1 MASSARSQPVALTIA
16 GFDPSGGAGVIADV
30 RTFAAFGCFP
40 TAAITSL
47 TFQNTVGVFGAVHQ
61 SAEAV
66 RSQVLPLVEDFNIAC
81 LKTGMLPTLEVI
93 EEVARLSAGGQVP
106 APIVDPVVCS
116 TSGYALIDEKAL
128 AGLIATL
135 LPVSRLLTPNIL
147 EAELMTGIP
156 IRDEEDMEQA
166 ARRLA
171 AMGARAVLLKG
182 GHMGERPERGKGGN
196 GETGRGEGKEGK
208 WGRGET
214 GKEDSEGESA
224 ELTVSDLLLENGE
237 ARWFRG
243 PRVQSTSTHGTGC
256 SLSAGIAAGLAMGLD
271 LTAAIEAARR
281 FVANAIRTAPGIGHG
296 HGPMNFNT
304 PVEF

>member
-1 MASSARSQPVALTIA
+1 MTSSKPSQPVALTIA

-40 TAAITSL
+40 TAAITSV

-93 EEVARLSAGGQVP
+93 EEVARLSASGKVP
-106 APIVDPVVCS
+106 PPIVDPVVCS
-116 TSGYALIDEKAL
+116 TSGYALVDEKAL
-128 AGLIATL
+128 ASLIATL

-156 IRDEEDMEQA
+156 IRDEEDMEEA
-166 ARRLA
+166 AQKLA
-171 AMGARAVLLKG
+171 GMGARAVLLKG
-182 GHMGERPERGKGGN
+182 GHLGERA
-196 GETGRGEGKEGK
+196 
-208 WGRGET
+208 ET
-214 GKEDSEGESA
+214 GKRGHGERGEEDSEGERA
-224 ELTVSDLLLENGE
+224 EPTVSDLFFENGE

-271 LTAAIEAARR
+271 LTTAIEAARG
-281 FVANAIRTAPGIGHG
+281 FVVNAIRTAPGIGHG
-296 HGPMNFNT
+296 HGPMNFNV
-304 PVEF
+304 PVEI

>member
-1 MASSARSQPVALTIA
+1 MTTSTPSQPVALTIA

-40 TAAITSL
+40 AAAITSL

-116 TSGYALIDEKAL
+116 TSGYVLIDEKAL
-128 AGLIATL
+128 ASLIATL

-147 EAELMTGIP
+147 EAELMTGIH

-166 ARRLA
+166 ARKMA

-182 GHMGERPERGKGGN
+182 GHLGEKTETGKRGK
-196 GETGRGEGKEGK
+196 
-208 WGRGET
+208 GET
-214 GKEDSEGESA
+214 GKSGREDFKRDGALGSKEGADLDSESSES
-224 ELTVSDLLLENGE
+224 TVSDLLLENGE

-271 LTAAIEAARR
+271 LTAAIEA
-281 FVANAIRTAPGIGHG
+281 
-296 HGPMNFNT
+296 
-304 PVEF
+304 

>member
-1 MASSARSQPVALTIA
+1 
-16 GFDPSGGAGVIADV
+16 
-30 RTFAAFGCFP
+30 
-40 TAAITSL
+40 
-47 TFQNTVGVFGAVHQ
+47 
-61 SAEAV
+61 
-66 RSQVLPLVEDFNIAC
+66 
-81 LKTGMLPTLEVI
+81 MLPTLEVI

-128 AGLIATL
+128 ASLIATL

-147 EAELMTGIP
+147 EAELMTGIT
-156 IRDEEDMEQA
+156 IHDEKDMEHA
-166 ARRLA
+166 ARKLA
-171 AMGARAVLLKG
+171 AMGARAVLVKG
-182 GHMGERPERGKGGN
+182 GHLRAESGKRGKG
-196 GETGRGEGKEGK
+196 ERGRGEGEEGK
-208 WGRGET
+208 WGSGET
-214 GKEDSEGESA
+214 GKEDSEGEST

-281 FVANAIRTAPGIGHG
+281 FVANAIRTAPEIGHG

-304 PVEF
+304 PVEL